1 MALVSQVVNRALRLL
16 QVIDANQATPARDS
30 QTAMEALNGM
40 VTRWEANGLAL
51 GWSNVSAVD
60 DTLPLPD
67 EALEAVTFNLAVR
80 LAAEYPLPQA
90 MPGIADLA
98 KSLLAELRRDRLTS
112 APITLAS
119 DLPRAESGGGWD
131 IVNDVPR

>member
-1 MALVSQVVNRALRLL
+1 MALVSQIVNRALRLL
-16 QVIDANQATPARDS
+16 EVIDANQATPARDS

-60 DTLPLPD
+60 ATLPLPE

-80 LAAEYPLPQA
+80 LAPEYPLPA
-90 MPGIADLA
+90 ALPGIVDLA
-98 KSLLAELRRDRLTS
+98 KHLLSELRRDRLTEM
-112 APITLAS
+112 PLRQNS
-119 DLPRAESGGGWD
+119 DLPASERGGRYNIYTD
-131 IVNDVPR
+131 SAD